1 MVFPLSMAKDQSYQ
15 VSSQNSK
22 NKGNFWLKILNFRHR
37 LLNKLG
43 LLVAKWKTV
52 MVVPP
57 GMAKDQSY
65 QVSAP
70 NLKKGNFWLKNLN
83 FRLRLLNKLSPLVAK
98 WKTAMVVPPG
108 MSKDQSCKVSSQN
121 SENKGNFL
129 LKNLDFVLRLLNKV
143 GPLVAKSKNRHGGP
157 SGYGQGPILPS
168 FIPKLQKQRQL
179 SDQ

>member
-1 MVFPLSMAKDQSYQ
+1 MVVPLAMAQDQSYQ
-15 VSSQNSK
+15 VSSKNSK
-22 NKGNFWLKILNFRHR
+22 NK
-37 LLNKLG
+37 
-43 LLVAKWKTV
+43 
-52 MVVPP
+52 
-57 GMAKDQSY
+57 S
-65 QVSAP
+65 
-70 NLKKGNFWLKNLN
+70 NFWLKNLN

-98 WKTAMVVPPG
+98 WKTAMVVSPA

-129 LKNLDFVLRLLNKV
+129 LKNLDFGLRLLNKV